1 MTHDNTRRLLLGA
14 ALGAASSPLWAAV
27 DHTGGDPLGSMQW
40 PGLRKQY
47 LGDAPMR
54 FTKDVLVS
62 GPAFA
67 DDAMNVPLLV
77 DARGLSGTGG
87 GVARIQVVVDR
98 NPVREVLEFEPLK
111 ALPMLAFRIR
121 MEQASPVRALVQ
133 TRDGAWHVGS
143 TWVQAAGGGC
153 TVPGATRA
161 DGSWSRTLNQVQA
174 RFFNNVLEGSRR
186 LRVRVMHPMDTGLIA
201 GGWMIP
207 AVLGMLIIR
216 KPGAALFCAI
226 LPLLPAFRERFPQVK
241 VESHISNRNIDFVGE
256 GYDLAIRVRA
266 IPDSGLIA
274 RQLEDAELVMIASPD
289 YLKRAGTPQ
298 TLEDLKKHECIQ
310 YDLPSS
316 GRRIA
321 WLFNDDGVQREILAE
336 GGVEAPLFAASLPV
350 YEAAIDQVGCSSRNS
365 APQPTAN
372 NGIRK
377 VTLLAAA
384 GPSRAIRRK
393 YST

>member
-54 FTKDVLVS
+54 FSSAVLVS
-62 GPAFA
+62 GPTFA

-77 DARGLSGTGG
+77 DARGLGNTGG
-87 GVARIQVVVDR
+87 GVVRIQVVVDR

-121 MEQASPVRALVQ
+121 LEQASPVRALVQ

-174 RFFNNVLEGSRR
+174 RFFNNVIEGSRR
-186 LRVRVMHPMDTGLIA
+186 LRVRVMHPMDTGLVA
-201 GGWMIP
+201 G
-207 AVLGMLIIR
+207 V
-216 KPGAALFCAI
+216 
-226 LPLLPAFRERFPQVK
+226 PAFYIEQLQLLDGAGAPWWRLALHEPVSENQLITFELPPQSGGRF
-241 VESHISNRNIDFVGE
+241 R
-256 GYDLAIRVRA
+256 L
-266 IPDSGLIA
+266 L
-274 RQLEDAELVMIASPD
+274 
-289 YLKRAGTPQ
+289 
-298 TLEDLKKHECIQ
+298 
-310 YDLPSS
+310 
-316 GRRIA
+316 GR
-321 WLFNDDGVQREILAE
+321 D
-336 GGVEAPLFAASLPV
+336 
-350 YEAAIDQVGCSSRNS
+350 
-365 APQPTAN
+365 N
-372 NGIRK
+372 NGNRIDTE
-377 VTLLAAA
+377 VSA
-384 GPSRAIRRK
+384 
-393 YST
+393 